1 MQKYKLYMIL
11 RSFFLLSLLFY
22 FPVFLISS
30 ADPKIVLPLNL
41 QLPDDPFWQEDA
53 LEANNNLNH
62 FIEPSNDTNYADYRY
77 VGAHN
82 AHVYYRFFH
91 IVRQQDQTILGHLS
105 YGVRGLMLDTYDF
118 TLGWPAAIR
127 GPQGAKVCLSH
138 GQPGFIA
145 FTQKGH
151 NSYQSLQYELRRII
165 EFMKR
170 APKAVITIC
179 LEDYAN
185 LAHTVTEIKA
195 VVAAA
200 GYDPIF
206 KPTDWPAANN
216 STNQTWPTLGWMRA
230 HNKRLVIF
238 TQNSPNTAVTW
249 KQYSHC
255 IENQYSTTDENLL
268 WHERPESAAT
278 SNAPRNVV
286 IMNNFS
292 DLAVTR
298 ATWDTKKQV
307 SYTTV
312 KRVSTNCQAKGFAK
326 DRLFNGYYADRI
338 VDSCN
343 DLLDDPQKT
352 IFHYVN
358 ELNAK
363 TNKTLP

>member
-1 MQKYKLYMIL
+1 MQNNKL
-11 RSFFLLSLLFY
+11 RSIMAYSLTITALLFSTA
-22 FPVFLISS
+22 LCN
-30 ADPKIVLPLNL
+30 ATDPKIVLPLNL
-41 QLPDDPFWQEDA
+41 ELPDDPFWREDA
-53 LEANNNLNH
+53 IEANNNLNH
-62 FIEPSNDTNYADYRY
+62 FVEPSDDTNYADYRY

-82 AHVYYRFFH
+82 AHVYHRFFQT
-91 IVRQQDQTILGHLS
+91 VRQQDQTILGHLS
-105 YGVRGLMLDTYDF
+105 YGVRGLMLDTYNF

-138 GQPGFIA
+138 GKPGFEA

-179 LEDYAN
+179 IENYAD
-185 LAHTVTEIKA
+185 TVQTTKEIQA

-206 KPTDWPAANN
+206 KPTDWMPA
-216 STNQTWPTLGWMRA
+216 SDSINQTWPTLGWMRA
-230 HNKRLVIF
+230 NNKRLVIF
-238 TQNSPNTAVTW
+238 TQNGQSSPLTW
-249 KQYSHC
+249 KQYSYC

-268 WHERPESAAT
+268 WKERSESAAT
-278 SNAPRNVV
+278 SNTRRNIVV
-286 IMNNFS
+286 MNNFS

-298 ATWDTKKQV
+298 ATWDTKRQV

-312 KRVSTNCQAKGFAK
+312 KRVTTNCQAKGFAK
-326 DRLFNGYYADRI
+326 GRLFNGYYADRI

-363 TNKTLP
+363 TNKTQP